1 MNVMMVG
8 AGAVGGF
15 FGARLVKGGADCSF
29 LLRPRTLEAVQRKG
43 LTVHSVNESFTV
55 HPRAGADPRDLP
67 EADLIILAVKR
78 HDLDAALEQLQPVL
92 TDRTTFLTLQN
103 GVDTEARIQELL
115 PGARIVG
122 GVAYIYAKIAEPGVI
137 EHYKKGAVAIGAWGA
152 SLRREPASKQAA
164 QPPAIQG
171 KVLFAKL
178 GELRKQGGAR
188 SARRG
193 TPPDPEA
200 IKALFEKAGIGCQIV
215 ADIQRTK
222 WEKMCWN
229 VVFNPLT
236 VLIADR
242 VSKALSHPEL
252 RAVIERVVEETV
264 AVAKA
269 EGVVLAPD
277 MAAKVIQWSQEIRD
291 IHTSMY
297 DDWKAGRQT
306 EIEHLN
312 GYIVRAGKTLGVV
325 TPVND
330 TLYALVKTVT
340 EPAPLG
346 PVFLQIDGRVLQP
359 LVLDMEALA
368 KIPAEAQVADVA
380 ALVPGMRGQGVRVK
394 ALLEVATPAIGA
406 DHVTFHSA
414 DGQFAASLRIKDAA
428 ETGVLIYKR
437 DDEPLPREAGGPF
450 RLVTPGL
457 GDLCA
462 NVKGVTRIEFTV
474 GPGKDTRPSVPK
486 HG

>member
-15 FGARLVKGGADCSF
+15 FGARLVKGGINCSF
-29 LLRPRTLEAVQRKG
+29 LLRPKTLEAVRRKG
-43 LTVHSVNESFTV
+43 LTIHSVDESFTV
-55 HPRAGADPRDLP
+55 NPKASADPRALP
-67 EADLIILAVKR
+67 AADLIILSVKR
-78 HDLDAALEQLQPVL
+78 YDLDGVLEQLRPLL
-92 TDRTTFLTLQN
+92 TGRTTILTLQN
-103 GVDTEARIQELL
+103 GVDAEARIQELL

-137 EHYKKGAVAIGAWGA
+137 EHYKKGAVAIGEWGT
-152 SLRREPASKQAA
+152 SLRTGQTEEPVSHPAAPHSK
-164 QPPAIQG
+164 G
-171 KVLFAKL
+171 LFTKL
-178 GELRKQGGAR
+178 GELRKSGGPSLKQSKA
-188 SARRG
+188 
-193 TPPDPEA
+193 PPDVQA
-200 IKALFEKAGIGCQIV
+200 IKALFEKAGIGCQVV
-215 ADIQRTK
+215 ADIRRTK

-236 VLIADR
+236 ILIDDR

-252 RAVIERVVEETV
+252 RGVIERVVEETV
-264 AVAKA
+264 AVARA
-269 EGVVLAPD
+269 EGVELDSD
-277 MAAKVIQWSQEIRD
+277 MADKVVQWSQEIRD

-297 DDWKAGRQT
+297 DDWKAGRRT

-312 GYIVRAGKTLGVV
+312 GYLVRAGHALGVP
-325 TPVND
+325 TPVNE
-330 TLYALVKTVT
+330 TLYALVKAIT

-346 PVFLQIDGRVLQP
+346 PAFLQIDGRVLQP
-359 LVLDMEALA
+359 LALDTEALA
-368 KIPAEAQVADVA
+368 KIPAESQVADVG
-380 ALVPGMRGQGVRVK
+380 ALAPGMRGQGVRVK
-394 ALLEVATPAIGA
+394 ALLEIATPTIGA

-414 DGQFAASLRIKDAA
+414 DGQFAACLRIKEAT
-428 ETGVLIYKR
+428 ETGILIYKR
-437 DDEPLPREAGGPF
+437 DEQPLPREAGGPF

-486 HG
+486 HN